1 MTKRTKRL
9 IALAVLLAAGIVS
22 TVTVL
27 NVKGAP
33 AVNPEDYANAA
44 SDEPGSEL
52 APLGGGTH
60 SVPGMDLVAKSDVL
74 ELYYHPETTEIA
86 VADLRSG
93 KVWYSN
99 PEHRGQDPL
108 ATGYFRELMSSQFS
122 ISYRSERGLLYSFIN
137 YADSIQNGQFTAER
151 IDGGIRVIYTLGDM
165 SVGIDALPKLI
176 SRERMEEKILS
187 KVSESDA
194 LFFSTKYFPSKS
206 DPNVLERIDAS
217 SGRPLTLKRM
227 LEILQK
233 AGYTE
238 EDLNYDNA
246 ENGIETV
253 SLADRPRFTIPLEY
267 RIVDDALD
275 VTIPVHK
282 IEENEGYKLRS
293 INLLEYFGAASADE
307 DGYMFV
313 PDGSGALI
321 RLNNGKTNAEVYS
334 QRVYGMDQND
344 NAFRRFQVAESAR
357 LPVFGLKAGDH
368 AWFAEIVEGETYA
381 NINADISGRNT
392 SYNNV
397 YASFAVRGEDTLEIY
412 KGTEWEEVEMLTDE
426 RVDQNLTVR
435 YTFLSGKDATYSGMA
450 RHYRERLE
458 QRGVLKPLTEER
470 DLPLFISLLGAVDK
484 RKTMLG
490 VPYRGIVP
498 MTTFDEASGLAD
510 RLHADGVRNIRMRF
524 VGWFNKGMNHTVPSS
539 VKVVGALG
547 SAKDMRE
554 LDAKLAE
561 KGGRL
566 YPDVAFQHVFAKNL
580 SFSPA
585 ADAARFV
592 TREVAVRTPYD
603 RALNSMNYD
612 LGRYYLMSPSKLPHY
627 VGKFID
633 AYRKIGIGAVSL
645 RDLGDLLHSDFRV
658 SRLVFREQAEN
669 IVREQLARIRDA
681 FPDVLVVGGNA
692 YALSV
697 SDQFV
702 NVPMATSRFTIV
714 DEEVPFLQM
723 VLHGYA
729 DYAGRPINLS
739 DEQDL
744 VEHLLKHAELGA
756 APHFLWSE
764 KPSSNLKFT
773 RFDHLFSTAY
783 ADWYDQAL
791 EMYRRL
797 NDVFADLRLAKIEEH
812 IRHAAGVVE
821 VRYDNGT
828 SVYVNYTDAPVTVN
842 GVTVEARNFTTGGE
856 TR

>member
-1 MTKRTKRL
+1 MTKRTKWL

-44 SDEPGSEL
+44 ADEPGSEL

-176 SRERMEEKILS
+176 SKQRMEEKILS

-217 SGRPLTLKRM
+217 AGRPLTLKRM

-238 EDLNYDNA
+238 EDLAYDNA

-267 RIVDDALD
+267 RIVDDALY
-275 VTIPVHK
+275 VTIPVHR
-282 IEENEGYKLRS
+282 IEENAGYKLRS

-357 LPVFGLKAGDH
+357 LPVFGMKAGNH

-412 KGTEWEEVEMLTDE
+412 KGTEWEEIELLTDE

-458 QRGVLKPLTEER
+458 QSGVLKPLSEER
-470 DLPLFISLLGAVDK
+470 DLPLFISVLGAVDK

-498 MTTFDEASGLAD
+498 MTTFDEASELAD

-539 VKVVGALG
+539 AKVVGALG

-592 TREVAVRTPYD
+592 TREVALRTPYD

-612 LGRYYLMSPSKLPHY
+612 LSRYYLMSPSKLPHY

-681 FPDVLVVGGNA
+681 YPDVLIVGGNA

-702 NVPMATSRFTIV
+702 NLPMATSRFTIV

-729 DYAGRPINLS
+729 DYAGNPINLS
-739 DEQDL
+739 DEQDV

-764 KPSSNLKFT
+764 KSSSNLKFT

-797 NDVFADLRLAKIEEH
+797 NGVFADLRQAKIEEH